1 MHRRSF
7 VYLII
12 PILLLFCSAC
22 AGNTPASSDTGPR
35 DISGSLQPGGYT
47 RTYIIHL
54 PPASIILHPAPLL
67 VALHGRLGTGAGQA
81 RLSHFDQL
89 ADSYGF
95 IVVYPDGYQRSW
107 ADGRG
112 VTPAD
117 KVGIDDVAFISAL
130 IDQLSN
136 QYSIDQTRIYAV
148 GMSNGGYMTQRLAC
162 DLTKRF
168 AAVAVVAANFSANLA
183 SRCAPER
190 PLPIMIIHGTADPL
204 VSEAGGI
211 EEGASVLS
219 TQASVQKWAA
229 LDGCSATPALSNLP
243 DQVNDG
249 THIQRYVYQ
258 PCRDKTEVVF
268 YNVQGGGHTWPGGLQ
283 YLPVSVIGKTSRNLD
298 ASAVIWQFFQQYTL
312 G

>member
-1 MHRRSF
+1 MHRHPF
-7 VYLII
+7 VYQII
-12 PILLLFCSAC
+12 PILLLFYSAC

-35 DISGSLQPGGYT
+35 DISGSLQSGGYT
-47 RTYIIHL
+47 RTYIVHL
-54 PPASIILHPAPLL
+54 PPASAMLHPAPLMI
-67 VALHGRLGTGAGQA
+67 ALHGRLGTGTGQG
-81 RLSHFDQL
+81 RLTHFDQL

-117 KVGIDDVAFISAL
+117 KASIDDVAFISAL
-130 IDQLSN
+130 IDQLSS
-136 QYSIDQTRIYAV
+136 QYSIDQTRIYAA

-183 SRCAPER
+183 SHCAPTR
-190 PLPIMIIHGTADPL
+190 PLPIMIIHGMADPL
-204 VSEAGGI
+204 VLAAGGT

-219 TQASVQKWAA
+219 TQASVQKWAS
-229 LDGCSATPALSNLP
+229 LDGCSSTPALSNLP
-243 DQVNDG
+243 DTVNDG

-258 PCRDKTEVVF
+258 PCQNKAEVIF

-298 ASAVIWQFFQQYTL
+298 ASAVIWQFFQQYKS